1 VVIACHVGRRSR
13 RYRSR
18 RYCDIRVVAL
28 RAESTC
34 RGISQTY
41 GVDFVDWDRFVIV
54 SLVICTQSA
63 RVCCVCCSVDGDD
76 MFALTSLVPWV
87 SRSDVK
93 RRASV
98 LSLSLSLSLSCA
110 CDIVAR
116 AARQGTGVPLFHR
129 GGP

>member
-1 VVIACHVGRRSR
+1 MLVVVVVVIVVVVIVTFELLRCAR
-13 RYRSR
+13 
-18 RYCDIRVVAL
+18 IARVVV
-28 RAESTC
+28 
-34 RGISQTY
+34 SQTY